1 MSFKDRVEHANVFKA
16 AIETLSIKTNIARR
30 SAGLKS
36 ERERERE
43 TVQKVYVRYHAV
55 RRIAQKNGVRRPC
68 GGCALNDLICQ
79 STLFL
84 YISKKITRA
93 LIVTRLPLGFFSK
106 SSRSTFSPT
115 ISTAEGKFSLKKAA
129 ADSRVV
135 SSSREEKGIN
145 KVRVNE
151 PS

>member
-1 MSFKDRVEHANVFKA
+1 MVSLKDRVEHANVFKA

-30 SAGLKS
+30 SAGLKF
-36 ERERERE
+36 ERERQCKCLRTVPCCETHRPEEWRE
-43 TVQKVYVRYHAV
+43 TTMWRVYTARSHLSVHLV
-55 RRIAQKNGVRRPC
+55 PV
-68 GGCALNDLICQ
+68 
-79 STLFL
+79 
-84 YISKKITRA
+84 YIKKMILA

-115 ISTAEGKFSLKKAA
+115 ISTAEGKFSLKNAA

-135 SSSREEKGIN
+135 ISSREEKGMN

>member
-1 MSFKDRVEHANVFKA
+1 MRRVCTERSHLSVHLVPIYIKE
-16 AIETLSIKTNIARR
+16 ITL
-30 SAGLKS
+30 
-36 ERERERE
+36 
-43 TVQKVYVRYHAV
+43 
-55 RRIAQKNGVRRPC
+55 
-68 GGCALNDLICQ
+68 
-79 STLFL
+79 
-84 YISKKITRA
+84 A

-115 ISTAEGKFSLKKAA
+115 ISTAEGKFPLKKAA

-135 SSSREEKGIN
+135 SSSREEKGMN